1 MLSKRI
7 RSGLLLGLSLLFF
20 SAHSMAA
27 TETMKVIMPWDGNGT
42 LYSISENEMIFQGEF
57 EGIMY
62 VEKASGEWDTAFA
75 SCPAQQVIN
84 LKSGKGSATGYC
96 EITVDQDRTAYAKW
110 NCKGEIGVC
119 KGKFTLTGG
128 TGKLKGVSG
137 SSDFVVRSVLNV
149 LAAGMGDGSVIRA
162 ASGIAIL
169 EKLTVKKP

>member
-7 RSGLLLGLSLLFF
+7 RSGLLIGFSLLFF

-27 TETMKVIMPWDGNGT
+27 TETMKVIMPWDGEGK
-42 LYSISENEMIFQGEF
+42 LHSISENEMIFQGEF
-57 EGIMY
+57 QGVMY

-96 EITVDQDRTAYAKW
+96 EITVDQERTAYAKW

-128 TGKLKGVSG
+128 TGKL
-137 SSDFVVRSVLNV
+137 
-149 LAAGMGDGSVIRA
+149 
-162 ASGIAIL
+162 
-169 EKLTVKKP
+169 